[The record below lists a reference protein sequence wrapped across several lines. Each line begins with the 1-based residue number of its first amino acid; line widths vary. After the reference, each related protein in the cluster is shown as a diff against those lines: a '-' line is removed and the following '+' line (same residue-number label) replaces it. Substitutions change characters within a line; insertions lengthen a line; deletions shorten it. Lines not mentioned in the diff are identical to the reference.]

1 MSALSTRLTRGARA
15 CTASTARLTTAIPSS
30 QVSDSMVVNIEVV
43 SLGRPDSRTTRTASA
58 TISPTLSEPAPAG
71 AMLNAKSMVHRVP
84 QSSGGPRPRTVGAA
98 AAGSPGAALL
108 ASPVM
113 ARRDPLPFDPIMR
126 AAALWNERIGPAR
139 TMAAVTSVMRVQQIL
154 LSAVDGALRPH
165 GLTFARY
172 EALVL
177 LTFSRTGRLPMRV
190 MGERLQL
197 HPTSVTNIVDRLQ
210 ADGLV
215 RRTPHPT
222 DRRATLV
229 QITDA
234 GAALLEEATKS
245 VTSIDFGLGGLS
257 PDQEIQ
263 LTELLGEVRR
273 AAGDFD

>member
-1 MSALSTRLTRGARA
+1 MGT
-15 CTASTARLTTAIPSS
+15 
-30 QVSDSMVVNIEVV
+30 
-43 SLGRPDSRTTRTASA
+43 
-58 TISPTLSEPAPAG
+58 
-71 AMLNAKSMVHRVP
+71 
-84 QSSGGPRPRTVGAA
+84 
-98 AAGSPGAALL
+98 LL

-113 ARRDPLPFDPIMR
+113 TSREPLPFDPIMR
-126 AAALWNERIGPAR
+126 AAALWERRIGPAR

-177 LTFSRTGRLPMRV
+177 LTFARSGRLPMRT

-215 RRTPHPT
+215 RRVPHPT

-229 QITDA
+229 EITDA
-234 GAALLEEATKS
+234 GTALREKATAS
-245 VTSIDFGLGGLS
+245 VTAIEFGLVGLAPEQQS
-257 PDQEIQ
+257 Q
-263 LTELLGEVRR
+263 LTDLLGQVRR
-273 AAGDFD
+273 AAGDFT